1 MGALALKRCE
11 IDGYKAW
18 KSRSSKQGWERERG
32 WKFAIWDRQWR
43 LLRILFMLKHMI
55 LLQNMSCFK
64 FTWIQFIFI
73 HCSSLSLSLS
83 HQHHATLPYQYTIT
97 HPFLSLH
104 LYLYMFLSI
113 NQCILFYH
121 MMAMWSY
128 VAVLWISATSLD
140 LISPLIYVF
149 IPTSHVFL
157 VEISYYH
164 DGIVWPI
171 WFWSIQLWHFLLTL
185 CMMKCIHDF
194 LHKREVH
201 YKL

>member
-1 MGALALKRCE
+1 MTVASYPVYA
-11 IDGYKAW
+11 KAYDTIT
-18 KSRSSKQGWERERG
+18 E
-32 WKFAIWDRQWR
+32 
-43 LLRILFMLKHMI
+43 HV
-55 LLQNMSCFK
+55 LLQVYMNTIYIYTLF
-64 FTWIQFIFI
+64 F
-73 HCSSLSLSLS
+73 SLSLSLC

-185 CMMKCIHDF
+185 CMMKCIRDF
-194 LHKREVH
+194 LHKREIH
-201 YKL
+201 YEL

>member
-18 KSRSSKQGWERERG
+18 KSRWG
-32 WKFAIWDRQWR
+32 WKFAIWDRQWQ

-64 FTWIQFIFI
+64 FTWIQIYIYTLFF
-73 HCSSLSLSLS
+73 SLSLSVS
-83 HQHHATLPYQYTIT
+83 HQHHGTLPYQYTIT

-104 LYLYMFLSI
+104 LYLCMFLSI

-171 WFWSIQLWHFLLTL
+171 RFWSIQLWHFLLTL
-185 CMMKCIHDF
+185 CMMNCIHDF
-194 LHKREVH
+194 LHKREVN